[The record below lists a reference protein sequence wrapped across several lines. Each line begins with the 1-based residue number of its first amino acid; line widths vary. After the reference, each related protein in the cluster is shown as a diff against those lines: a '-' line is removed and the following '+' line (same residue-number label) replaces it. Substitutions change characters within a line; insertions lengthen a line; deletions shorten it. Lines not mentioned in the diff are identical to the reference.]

1 MEKHSD
7 KLLSSNA
14 NGDYLQQQLQADAYS
29 LMLVSPQYN
38 KEKADSGGNVT
49 HDRQKDLATTK
60 RELLNKVIEDTG
72 IKIRLKTVYMPM
84 GKDLN
89 NQSDDNIIK
98 DIKNL
103 LKITQDSARSNEKLE
118 NRVSRVTRKPK
129 LTRGKIKPLI
139 GEYYLNALTNTTTTR
154 ARPNTK
160 QKIKPGVKLTLKDM
174 CNTCKNKLGNAQY
187 QMKP

>member
-1 MEKHSD
+1 MEYEDIKNKILEKHSD

-14 NGDYLQQQLQADAYS
+14 NVDYLQQQLQADAYS

-38 KEKADSGGNVT
+38 KEKADSGGYVT
-49 HDRQKDLATTK
+49 HDRQKDLATTTK

-174 CNTCKNKLGNAQY
+174 
-187 QMKP
+187 